1 MIHRR
6 DEFRGAQATIDK
18 VHQLAKDGKINLFT
32 QYQMASV
39 KGDKNLESID
49 IKHDNNEIKNLK
61 TDYVLGFFGLI
72 MQLGP
77 IANWG
82 LNIDKKTIEVDTEKF
97 ETNQKGI
104 YAVGDICNYPG
115 KLKLILSGFHEGAL
129 AARACFKLARPNEK
143 YRFEFTTSSKT
154 IKERLGV
161 KKVIELYSANTPNGK
176 KISIMLEEIGYEYK
190 VINIDLNKGD
200 QFKPEFKKI
209 SPFSKIPVII
219 DQDNNKN
226 IFESGAILMYLAE
239 QSGKFYDTKDRLEI
253 NQWLMAQMGYVGPM
267 LGQHHQFHHYNPGKS
282 QFGEERYFKISK
294 RIYEELD
301 ERLSKSRFLAGEN
314 YTIADIGTFP
324 WIARHE
330 WHDIGLK
337 NYKNLT
343 RWYVEISEREAVKK
357 GFKFM
362 NKDEVPPKP

>member
-1 MIHRR
+1 
-6 DEFRGAQATIDK
+6 
-18 VHQLAKDGKINLFT
+18 
-32 QYQMASV
+32 
-39 KGDKNLESID
+39 
-49 IKHDNNEIKNLK
+49 
-61 TDYVLGFFGLI
+61 
-72 MQLGP
+72 
-77 IANWG
+77 
-82 LNIDKKTIEVDTEKF
+82 
-97 ETNQKGI
+97 
-104 YAVGDICNYPG
+104 
-115 KLKLILSGFHEGAL
+115 
-129 AARACFKLARPNEK
+129 
-143 YRFEFTTSSKT
+143 
-154 IKERLGV
+154 
-161 KKVIELYSANTPNGK
+161 
-176 KISIMLEEIGYEYK
+176 MLEEIGYEYK

-301 ERLSKSRFLAGEN
+301 ERLSQSRFLAGET

-343 RWYVEISEREAVKK
+343 RWYVKISEREAVKK

>member
-1 MIHRR
+1 
-6 DEFRGAQATIDK
+6 
-18 VHQLAKDGKINLFT
+18 
-32 QYQMASV
+32 
-39 KGDKNLESID
+39 
-49 IKHDNNEIKNLK
+49 
-61 TDYVLGFFGLI
+61 
-72 MQLGP
+72 
-77 IANWG
+77 
-82 LNIDKKTIEVDTEKF
+82 
-97 ETNQKGI
+97 
-104 YAVGDICNYPG
+104 
-115 KLKLILSGFHEGAL
+115 
-129 AARACFKLARPNEK
+129 
-143 YRFEFTTSSKT
+143 
-154 IKERLGV
+154 
-161 KKVIELYSANTPNGK
+161 
-176 KISIMLEEIGYEYK
+176 MLEEIGYEYK
-190 VINIDLNKGD
+190 VVNIDLNKGD

-209 SPFSKIPVII
+209 SPLSKIPVII

>member
-1 MIHRR
+1 
-6 DEFRGAQATIDK
+6 
-18 VHQLAKDGKINLFT
+18 
-32 QYQMASV
+32 
-39 KGDKNLESID
+39 
-49 IKHDNNEIKNLK
+49 
-61 TDYVLGFFGLI
+61 
-72 MQLGP
+72 
-77 IANWG
+77 
-82 LNIDKKTIEVDTEKF
+82 
-97 ETNQKGI
+97 
-104 YAVGDICNYPG
+104 
-115 KLKLILSGFHEGAL
+115 
-129 AARACFKLARPNEK
+129 
-143 YRFEFTTSSKT
+143 
-154 IKERLGV
+154 
-161 KKVIELYSANTPNGK
+161 
-176 KISIMLEEIGYEYK
+176 MLEEIGYEYK

-209 SPFSKIPVII
+209 SPFSKIPVIV

-337 NYKNLT
+337 NFKNLT

>member
-1 MIHRR
+1 M
-6 DEFRGAQATIDK
+6 
-18 VHQLAKDGKINLFT
+18 
-32 QYQMASV
+32 
-39 KGDKNLESID
+39 
-49 IKHDNNEIKNLK
+49 
-61 TDYVLGFFGLI
+61 
-72 MQLGP
+72 
-77 IANWG
+77 
-82 LNIDKKTIEVDTEKF
+82 
-97 ETNQKGI
+97 
-104 YAVGDICNYPG
+104 
-115 KLKLILSGFHEGAL
+115 
-129 AARACFKLARPNEK
+129 
-143 YRFEFTTSSKT
+143 
-154 IKERLGV
+154 
-161 KKVIELYSANTPNGK
+161 IELYSANTPNGK

-209 SPFSKIPVII
+209 SPLSKIPVII

-343 RWYVEISEREAVKK
+343 RWYGEISEREAVKK